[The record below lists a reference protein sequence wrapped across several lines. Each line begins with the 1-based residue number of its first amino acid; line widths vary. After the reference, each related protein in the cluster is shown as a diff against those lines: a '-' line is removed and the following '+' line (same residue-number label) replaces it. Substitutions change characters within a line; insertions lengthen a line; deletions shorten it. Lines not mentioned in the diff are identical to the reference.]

1 MQNRKGIVLA
11 GGNGSRLYPLTNSIS
26 KQLLPIYNK
35 PMIYYS
41 LSTLMLSGI
50 QEILII
56 TQSHFI
62 PLFKNLLK
70 DGSHLGLSISYKAQD
85 IPAGIAEAFI
95 IGEDFIGEDNVALIL
110 GDNIFYGSELNSQLI
125 KASKSNDITLFAC
138 TVSNPNQFGVFKY
151 DRKSPV
157 SILEKPKIAPSN
169 DAVTGLY
176 FYDNEV
182 CKIAKS
188 LKKSE
193 RGELE
198 ITDLNNYYLK
208 NKKVLINKL
217 SRETLWLDT
226 GTFENLQQCSQ
237 IIYSIEKNTN
247 IMIGCIE
254 EISLKQGW
262 IKIEN
267 LSDLLKNYG
276 NNEYFKYLNNLI
288 NGNH

>member
-85 IPAGIAEAFI
+85 VPAGIAEAFI
-95 IGEDFIGEDNVALIL
+95 IGEDFIGKDNVALIL

-151 DRKSPV
+151 DKKSPV
-157 SILEKPKIAPSN
+157 SIIEKPQIAPSN

-267 LSDLLKNYG
+267 LNDLLKKYG
-276 NNEYFKYLNNLI
+276 KNEYSNYLYNLTD
-288 NGNH
+288 GNY

>member
-85 IPAGIAEAFI
+85 VPAGIAEAFI
-95 IGEDFIGEDNVALIL
+95 IGEDFIGKDNVALIL
-110 GDNIFYGSELNSQLI
+110 GDNIFYGSELNLQLI

-151 DRKSPV
+151 DKKSPV
-157 SILEKPKIAPSN
+157 SIIEKPQIAPSN

-267 LSDLLKNYG
+267 LNDLLKKYG
-276 NNEYFKYLNNLI
+276 KNEYSNYLYNLTD
-288 NGNH
+288 GNY

>member
-1 MQNRKGIVLA
+1 MQNRKGIILA
-11 GGNGSRLYPLTNSIS
+11 GGNGTRLYPLTKSIS

-85 IPAGIAEAFI
+85 VPAGIAEAFI
-95 IGEDFIGEDNVALIL
+95 IGEDFIGQDNVALIL
-110 GDNIFYGSELNSQLI
+110 GDNIFYGSELNLQLVE
-125 KASKSNDITLFAC
+125 ASKSNDITLFAC
-138 TVSNPNQFGVFKY
+138 KVSNPSQFGVFQY
-151 DRKSPV
+151 DKKTPI
-157 SILEKPKIAPSN
+157 SIIEKPQIAPSN

-182 CKIAKS
+182 SKIAKT

-208 NKKVLINKL
+208 NKKVIINKL

-226 GTFENLQQCSQ
+226 GTFENMQQCSQ
-237 IIYSIEKNTN
+237 IIYAIEKNTN

-267 LSDLLKNYG
+267 LNDLLKKYG
-276 NNEYFKYLNNLI
+276 NNEYSNYLYSLT
-288 NGNH
+288 NGNY

>member
-1 MQNRKGIVLA
+1 MQNRKGIILA

-95 IGEDFIGEDNVALIL
+95 IGEDFIGKDNVALIL

-151 DRKSPV
+151 DKKSPV
-157 SILEKPKIAPSN
+157 SIIEKPQIAPSN

-208 NKKVLINKL
+208 NKKVLVNKL

-267 LSDLLKNYG
+267 LNDLLKNYA
-276 NNEYFKYLNNLI
+276 NNEYFKYLKNLTDE
-288 NGNH
+288 NH

>member
-1 MQNRKGIVLA
+1 MQNRKGIILA

-85 IPAGIAEAFI
+85 VPAGIAEAFI
-95 IGEDFIGEDNVALIL
+95 IGEDFIGRDNVALIL

-151 DRKSPV
+151 DKKSPV
-157 SILEKPKIAPSN
+157 SIIEKPQIAPSN

-208 NKKVLINKL
+208 NKKVLVNKL

-267 LSDLLKNYG
+267 LNDLLKNYA
-276 NNEYFKYLNNLI
+276 NNEYFKYLKNLTDE
-288 NGNH
+288 NH